1 MTNTNP
7 TTQPTTQPTPNP
19 DLSSAIN
26 AGARLLY
33 QNRPG
38 EAAALLEPL
47 YEQAPTHP
55 DLAINLGGAYIL
67 QRKWDR
73 AVRVLQKAVEAN
85 PNHVMLWINLG
96 AAQLGNIQTAG
107 PRQQERA
114 IRAYERALAI
124 DPKAPN
130 VHYHLGLIYKDRG
143 EVDQAVAAFQHAL
156 AVLPSDKDARY
167 WLEQL
172 AQRNAAEQEAATS
185 DNNAADASGAQP

>member
-7 TTQPTTQPTPNP
+7 TANPTPFS
-19 DLSSAIN
+19 DLQSTIN

-38 EAAALLEPL
+38 EAIALLEPL
-47 YEQAPTHP
+47 YRQAPTHP

-73 AVRVLQKAVEAN
+73 AVRVLQKAAEAN
-85 PNHVMLWINLG
+85 PNNVMLWINLG

-107 PRQQERA
+107 PKQQERA
-114 IRAYERALAI
+114 IRTYERALAI

-143 EVDQAVAAFQHAL
+143 EIAQAVAAFQRAL
-156 AVLPSDKDARY
+156 DVLPTDKDARY

-172 AQRNAAEQEAATS
+172 AQQSAAEQNTAAPK
-185 DNNAADASGAQP
+185 DAVVDADGAQP

>member
-7 TTQPTTQPTPNP
+7 TATPPPLP
-19 DLSSAIN
+19 DLQSTIN

-47 YEQAPTHP
+47 YQQAPTHP

-73 AVRVLQKAVEAN
+73 AVRVLQKAAEAN
-85 PNHVMLWINLG
+85 PNNVMLWINLG

-107 PRQQERA
+107 PKQQERA

-143 EVDQAVAAFQHAL
+143 ERDRAMAAFQRAL
-156 AVLPSDKDARY
+156 EVLPTDKDARY
-167 WLEQL
+167 WLDQL
-172 AQRNAAEQEAATS
+172 AQQAAAEQNTPAPNEAA
-185 DNNAADASGAQP
+185 AADGAQP

>member
-7 TTQPTTQPTPNP
+7 TTQPTPNP
-19 DLSSAIN
+19 DLQSAIN
-26 AGARLLY
+26 AGARLLH

-38 EAAALLEPL
+38 EAVELLEPL
-47 YEQAPTHP
+47 YQQAPTHP

-107 PRQQERA
+107 PKQQERA

-143 EVDQAVAAFQHAL
+143 EFDQAAAAFQGAL
-156 AVLPSDKDARY
+156 EVLPSDKDARY
-167 WLEQL
+167 WLQQL
-172 AQRNAAEQEAATS
+172 AQRQAAAQDESSGDAPAS
-185 DNNAADASGAQP
+185 AADGAQP

>member
-1 MTNTNP
+1 MINTNP
-7 TTQPTTQPTPNP
+7 PLNPTPPP
-19 DLSSAIN
+19 DLQSTIN

-47 YEQAPTHP
+47 YQQAPTHP

-85 PNHVMLWINLG
+85 PNNVMLWINLG

-107 PRQQERA
+107 PKQQERA
-114 IRAYERALAI
+114 IRAYEQALAI

-143 EVDQAVAAFQHAL
+143 AFDQAVTAFQRAL
-156 AVLPSDKDARY
+156 EVLPTDKDARY
-167 WLEQL
+167 WLDQL
-172 AQRNAAEQEAATS
+172 AQQAAAEQNPPAPTDDAATG
-185 DNNAADASGAQP
+185 DGAQP

>member
-7 TTQPTTQPTPNP
+7 IANPTPLS
-19 DLSSAIN
+19 DLQSTIN

-38 EAAALLEPL
+38 EAIALLEPL
-47 YEQAPTHP
+47 YRQAPTHP

-73 AVRVLQKAVEAN
+73 AVRVLQKAAEAN
-85 PNHVMLWINLG
+85 PNNVMLWINLG

-107 PRQQERA
+107 PKQQERA
-114 IRAYERALAI
+114 IRTYERALAI

-143 EVDQAVAAFQHAL
+143 ELDQALAAFQRAL
-156 AVLPSDKDARY
+156 EVLPTDKDARY

-172 AQRNAAEQEAATS
+172 AQRSAGEQNMAAPKDAAV
-185 DNNAADASGAQP
+185 DADGAQP

>member
-7 TTQPTTQPTPNP
+7 TTQPTPNP
-19 DLSSAIN
+19 DLQSAIN
-26 AGARLLY
+26 AGARLLH

-38 EAAALLEPL
+38 EAVELLEPL
-47 YEQAPTHP
+47 YQQAPTQP

-73 AVRVLQKAVEAN
+73 AVRVLQKAAEAN
-85 PNHVMLWINLG
+85 PSNVMLWINLG

-114 IRAYERALAI
+114 IRAYERALAL

-143 EVDQAVAAFQHAL
+143 DFAQAVVAFQRAL
-156 AVLPSDKDARY
+156 EVLPSDKDARY
-167 WLEQL
+167 WLQQI
-172 AQRNAAEQEAATS
+172 AQRQAAGQDTTTGDDPMAAT
-185 DNNAADASGAQP
+185 DGVQP

>member
-7 TTQPTTQPTPNP
+7 PLNPTPPP
-19 DLSSAIN
+19 DLQSAIN

-47 YEQAPTHP
+47 YQQAPTHP

-73 AVRVLQKAVEAN
+73 AVRVLQKAAEAN
-85 PNHVMLWINLG
+85 PDNVMLWINLG

-107 PRQQERA
+107 PKQQERA
-114 IRAYERALAI
+114 IRAYEQALAI

-143 EVDQAVAAFQHAL
+143 ELEQAVAAFQHAL
-156 AVLPSDKDARY
+156 DVLPTDKDARY
-167 WLEQL
+167 WLDQL
-172 AQRNAAEQEAATS
+172 AQQAAAKPNAPAPS
-185 DNNAADASGAQP
+185 DDAVTGDGAQP

>member
-7 TTQPTTQPTPNP
+7 TAKPPSQP
-19 DLSSAIN
+19 DLQSTIN

-47 YEQAPTHP
+47 YQHAPTHP

-73 AVRVLQKAVEAN
+73 AVRVLKKAAEAN
-85 PNHVMLWINLG
+85 PNNVMLWINLG

-107 PRQQERA
+107 PKQQERA
-114 IRAYERALAI
+114 IHAYERALAI

-143 EVDQAVAAFQHAL
+143 ELEQAVAAFQRAL
-156 AVLPSDKDARY
+156 AVLPTDKDARY
-167 WLEQL
+167 WLDQL
-172 AQRNAAEQEAATS
+172 AQQAAAEQNAPTSNAT
-185 DNNAADASGAQP
+185 ADTDGAQP